1 MPFQWLRAAAREQ
14 KQKQTKKKHDR
25 SSKSL
30 MLILIFLQKEKIKGQ
45 FVREAQWPT
54 QKILLS
60 METPSMFI
68 WVNNVSLNNFELSI
82 ELLSCSIPNS
92 SIACQIWYDKN
103 REDKQ
108 SGEKQFK
115 ELCWCYVGIWEYV
128 VVYLLTCLLLYLRS

>member
-1 MPFQWLRAAAREQ
+1 
-14 KQKQTKKKHDR
+14 
-25 SSKSL
+25 

-92 SIACQIWYDKN
+92 SIACQIWNDKDK
-103 REDKQ
+103 EDKQ
-108 SGEKQFK
+108 RWKKQFRQFT
-115 ELCWCYVGIWEYV
+115 EFY
-128 VVYLLTCLLLYLRS
+128 